1 MKQVNHFKYV
11 GVWVIKEERIG
22 TREIKNCI
30 EQDRKVIGYL
40 NSIW

>member
-22 TREIKNCI
+22 MREIKNCI
-30 EQDRKVIGYL
+30 GAGS
-40 NSIW
+40 NSRIEKLSDA